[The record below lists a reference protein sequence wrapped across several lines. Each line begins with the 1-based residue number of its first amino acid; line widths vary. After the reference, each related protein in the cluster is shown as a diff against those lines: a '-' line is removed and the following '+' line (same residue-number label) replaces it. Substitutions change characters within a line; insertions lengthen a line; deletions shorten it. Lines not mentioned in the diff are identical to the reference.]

1 MHGSRQ
7 VVLRVMPA
15 HLAASAQ
22 VRLRRLHPGATY
34 KEDLSQLLVPLPT
47 DRLAADVVHELLEDL
62 IPLADSEMAGDTL

>member
-1 MHGSRQ
+1 
-7 VVLRVMPA
+7 
-15 HLAASAQ
+15 
-22 VRLRRLHPGATY
+22 LHPGATY